1 MLTENGKK
9 WVKYIGNTNLGAST
23 YKKTDG
29 NDSDFYQYTP
39 DNIRAHM
46 GNTNYNTPPTSE
58 AYVGGSEWGKWIGI
72 GTGDTAESASDYCL
86 DNFVSLTFVSAS
98 ASNVMGLTN
107 LTMTYQN
114 DTHASVTIKEV
125 GLYLTMSGWQFLFAR
140 KVLSTPITIPVGQSR
155 AFTVHIDIN
164 S

>member
-9 WVKYIGNTNLGAST
+9 WVKYIGNTGLGAST

-29 NDSDFYQYTP
+29 NNSDFYQFTP
-39 DNIRAHM
+39 DNIRSYM

-58 AYVGGSEWGKWIGI
+58 TYAGGSEWGKWIGI
-72 GTGDTAESASDYCL
+72 GTGDTTESASDYCL

-114 DTHASVTIKEV
+114 DTQASVTIKEV